1 KHFPYA
7 TQQST
12 TPMPNYRRADIP
24 GGTFFFTVST
34 YRRRAILVDD
44 DVREAFREGIQL
56 ARHTPV

>member
-1 KHFPYA
+1 MPY
-7 TQQST
+7 
-12 TPMPNYRRADIP
+12 YRRADIP